1 MRRGMNLM
9 ETFLAYANDFEKT
22 YKDDDWTRL
31 RQYFADDAVY
41 EVKAQSFGCRL
52 QGPDAIFKGIKKS
65 LDGFDR
71 RFESRAIQITSSPE
85 IEGDEIRIGWE
96 VTYTLRDLPPYLL
109 RGRSQARLQA
119 GKIVYLSDAYEPS
132 AEAAAQAWQQAN
144 GVSFDPSY
152 I

>member
-1 MRRGMNLM
+1 MSTM

-31 RQYFADDAVY
+31 RKYFADDAVY

-52 QGPDAIFKGIKKS
+52 QGPDAIFQGIKKS

-71 RFESRAIQITSSPE
+71 RFESRALQITSAPE
-85 IEGDEIRIGWE
+85 VDGDEIRIGWE
-96 VTYTLRDLPPYLL
+96 VSYTLRDLPPYLL
-109 RGRSQARLQA
+109 SGRSMARLQE

-132 AEAAAQAWQQAN
+132 VEAAAQAWQQAN

-152 I
+152 T